1 MVMSEL
7 EELGSENG
15 LAEAAEKP
23 LRRRRGVYLLPSF
36 LTVGNLL
43 CGYYAILM
51 TLKGTVGSYD
61 AAAKAIGLAIVFD
74 MLDGRVA
81 RATHT
86 SSELGKQFDSLAD
99 VISFGMA
106 PALLAFD
113 WGVRGML
120 LSAAP
125 LAIVIYRLGWVVAF
139 AYLICCAWRLA
150 RFNIQ
155 GMAPERPRAFVGLPT
170 PAAAGMVAATVH
182 AAEFP
187 ISRWWF
193 SLLWIALVLL
203 LAVLMASTVRYM
215 AFKEIRWRRRQSS
228 ITFILIG
235 LLIAAILMFSQVV
248 LLTIATLYLLTGI
261 VGRVLRQLRH
271 RPSTPASDAHD

>member
-15 LAEAAEKP
+15 LAESPEKP

-51 TLKGTVGSYD
+51 TLKGTVGGYD

-99 VISFGMA
+99 VISFGVA

-113 WGVRGML
+113 WGVHGLL
-120 LSAAP
+120 LSMAP

-170 PAAAGMVAATVH
+170 PAAAGMIAATVH
-182 AAEFP
+182 AVQFP
-187 ISRWWF
+187 LSRWWL
-193 SLLWIALVLL
+193 SLLWVGLVLL
-203 LAVLMASTVRYM
+203 LALLMASTVRYM

-228 ITFILIG
+228 LTFILIG
-235 LLIAAILMFSQVV
+235 LLIAAILMFSRVV

-261 VGRVLRQLRH
+261 IGRILRQLRH
-271 RPSTPASDAHD
+271 RPSAPASDAHA